1 MGYGHRVLVRVAG
14 VRQAVRVSDSA
25 LQMIRHHEGVRLKPY
40 LCPAGLWTVGVGHVL
55 YPEQAR
61 LPFVDRKAY
70 PLKPEDNR
78 VWSEV
83 DDLLSADLVRF
94 ENGVTRYCPA
104 AANRQGHFDALV
116 SFSFNLGLGTL
127 QRSTLRAKYNRGD
140 YEGAAKEFSK
150 FVKGGGRILPG
161 LVKRRR
167 DEFLVFSQ

>member
-1 MGYGHRVLVRVAG
+1 M
-14 VRQAVRVSDSA
+14 RVSAAA

-40 LCPAGLWTVGVGHVL
+40 LCPASLWTVGVGHVL

-61 LPFVDRKAY
+61 LPFVDRKGY

-104 AANRQGHFDALV
+104 AVNRQGHFDGLV

-140 YEGAAKEFSK
+140 YEGAADEFLK
-150 FVKGGGRILPG
+150 FVKGGGRVLPG
-161 LVKRRR
+161 LVKRRN
-167 DEFLVFSQ
+167 DERAIFSR